1 MLKNCFSYPVEI
13 VEDVFGQSETLAKLL
28 RQITGAEEPRVLL
41 VADVNVVN
49 RTEALGSKIGRYFQA
64 HSIKMAAS
72 PVVIPGGEKIKAD
85 SMQSASKVISAI
97 LDARLG
103 VNDVVIV
110 MGGGSLIDV
119 AGYAAAQV
127 RGGIKQLRL
136 PTTLAAMVDAAY
148 STYSALDS
156 VNVKDALRIHCSP
169 AAVIVDPLFSKT
181 VLDGVW
187 RGGFSEAVRYAA
199 VADAAL
205 MKKIAARAEAIKAR
219 EYEPMKASIEECIA
233 SRRKNGFAGNFAL
246 WSAMRLEAMSGY
258 KLPYGYAVAIAI
270 CIDCAYAAAKGVL
283 KESDQ
288 QLICSALSQCGALD
302 GLVHSRHLLSQPE
315 SIILGLESLML
326 VTGRREIML
335 CSGIGKS
342 VCDVEPDKE
351 ALAGVV
357 EEFYMASQAG

>member
-156 VNVKDALRIHCSP
+156 INVKDALRIHCSP

-187 RGGFSEAVRYAA
+187 RGGISEAVRLSLASDGTFFKRLDKLAPAFMERDYGTL
-199 VADAAL
+199 VELVQKCIEVRRKKGDAPLGQWA
-205 MKKIAARAEAIKAR
+205 
-219 EYEPMKASIEECIA
+219 A
-233 SRRKNGFAGNFAL
+233 SRL
-246 WSAMRLEAMSGY
+246 ESMSAY
-258 KLPYGYAVAIAI
+258 KLPHGYAVAMAI
-270 CIDCAYAAAKGVL
+270 CIDTAYALAKGLVSQADYEAVESLL
-283 KESDQ
+283 KK
-288 QLICSALSQCGALD
+288 CGALD
-302 GLVHSRHLLSQPE
+302 GMQHSRHLLEQGE
-315 SIILGLESLML
+315 SVILGLDALRLSA
-326 VTGRREIML
+326 GRVSIAIPV
-335 CSGIGKS
+335 GIGKHKLET
-342 VCDVEPDKE
+342 EPDRE
-351 ALAGVV
+351 TYLQVLAG
-357 EEFYMASQAG
+357 FAKPAAQS